1 MAHCSQCGKDVGCGC
16 NLISGSCATCY
27 SKTVNSTED
36 ATLATPKKRPKRVV
50 YSKPVEPP
58 PNTEFEI
65 ILRTQGLSKEQKIK
79 RINDILEKARQ
90 QIQ

>member
-27 SKTVNSTED
+27 SKNVNSTENV
-36 ATLATPKKRPKRVV
+36 TLEVPKKRTKRIK
-50 YSKPVEPP
+50 YNNTTEPS
-58 PNTEFEI
+58 PNTEFEK
-65 ILRTQGLSKEQKIK
+65 ILRTESLSKLEKIR